1 MGNKQKSRRTKKI
14 NGIRNIRWMANKID
28 KKVPTRTRILTKEE
42 VKAKCKNGAIA
53 GKTHTAIKRAVNEF
67 VKKYKRVP
75 SGIGCPVISLSEN
88 DKRRKK
94 IVDLLL
100 ETEAIPKGAEVIV
113 DGPLAPW
120 IAMPTGETE
129 YHPDVSAYNKDKDVK
144 EDRENDMEYTTLVY
158 VVALRDEK
166 KTPQVFYEICGRV
179 RHVPQKNEIG
189 YVMTINKPGEWVS
202 FPSIQTHC
210 GWGSKRTII
219 SLIYKTKKT

>member
-1 MGNKQKSRRTKKI
+1 
-14 NGIRNIRWMANKID
+14 MADKID
-28 KKVPTRTRILTKEE
+28 KKVSTRTRILTKEE

-158 VVALRDEK
+158 VVALRDE
-166 KTPQVFYEICGRV
+166 VFYGIYGRV
-179 RHVPQKNEIG
+179 RDVPQKNEIG

>member
-53 GKTHTAIKRAVNEF
+53 GKTHTAIKCAVNEF

-75 SGIGCPVISLSEN
+75 SEIGCQVISLSEN
-88 DKRRKK
+88 DKRR

-100 ETEAIPKGAEVIV
+100 KTEAIPKGAEVIV

-120 IAMPTGETE
+120 IAMPTGETK
-129 YHPDVSAYNKDKDVK
+129 YLPDVSAYNKDKDVK
-144 EDRENDMEYTTLVY
+144 
-158 VVALRDEK
+158 
-166 KTPQVFYEICGRV
+166 
-179 RHVPQKNEIG
+179 
-189 YVMTINKPGEWVS
+189 
-202 FPSIQTHC
+202 
-210 GWGSKRTII
+210 
-219 SLIYKTKKT
+219 